1 MNHQE
6 SQRIAIAPTLLI
18 AAALLL
24 GSPSFA
30 EVVSFRVAFER
41 LPGTEEIEAGNM
53 RAGIKVLEDQLNQ
66 IEQEISGD
74 ILATLCAAYI
84 VDGSLDKA
92 EVACNKA
99 VEIDP
104 TETAYNNRGVF
115 RAFTGDFLGARE
127 DFDRVRPRQLEAYME
142 EQRKK
147 DVPLMAIDNFHLT
160 DELLAKGASSG
171 SKSSF
176 AISTAEIENIDD

>member
-1 MNHQE
+1 MNQQKSRH
-6 SQRIAIAPTLLI
+6 ITFTPILMVAT
-18 AAALLL
+18 ALLL

-30 EVVSFRVAFER
+30 EVVNFRVAFDR
-41 LPGTEEIEAGNM
+41 LPGSEEIEAGNIQ
-53 RAGIKVLEDQLNQ
+53 AGIKVLEDQLAQ
-66 IEQEISGD
+66 IELESSGD
-74 ILATLCAAYI
+74 ILATLCGAYI
-84 VDGSLDKA
+84 VSNSLDKA
-92 EVACNKA
+92 ERACNKA

-115 RAFTGDFLGARE
+115 RAFTGDYFGARE
-127 DFDRVRPRQLEAYME
+127 DFDRVRPRQLEAYLDE
-142 EQRKK
+142 LRIT
-147 DVPLMAIDNFHLT
+147 DVPLVADDNFHLT